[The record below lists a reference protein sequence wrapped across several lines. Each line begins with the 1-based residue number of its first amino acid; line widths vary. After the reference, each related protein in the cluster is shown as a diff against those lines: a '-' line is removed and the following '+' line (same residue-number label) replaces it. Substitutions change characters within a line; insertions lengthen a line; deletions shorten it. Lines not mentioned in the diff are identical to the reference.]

1 MAKALSRA
9 DRAKIF
15 APFAA
20 LKGYYELILAQEAA
34 KEDRRELSEDD
45 AYAMSERLKT
55 LDKGVH
61 VHMRYYDKVCYVSL
75 TGVISRIDFDLR
87 LLVVDAKKILFDDI
101 IWVEEYEPEGR
112 ETWAK

>member
-1 MAKALSRA
+1 MGKISSRA
-9 DRAKIF
+9 DRAKLF

-34 KEDRRELSEDD
+34 KEDRRELCEDD

-61 VHMRYYDKVCYVSL
+61 VRVRYYDKICYVSL
-75 TGVISRIDFDLR
+75 TGIISSIDFDFHIMT
-87 LLVVDAKKILFDDI
+87 VNDKKIRFDNI
-101 IWVEEYEPEGR
+101 IWIEEYEPEGR
-112 ETWAK
+112 ETWE

>member
-20 LKGYYELILAQEAA
+20 LKGYYELILAQEAV

-45 AYAMSERLKT
+45 AYAMSERLKS

-87 LLVVDAKKILFDDI
+87 FMNVNDRKIMFDDI
-101 IWVEEYEPEGR
+101 IWIEQYEPEGR
-112 ETWAK
+112 ETWVK